1 MSTWLLLNDLL
12 FMHFDHTN
20 IFYNYSDFFPFE
32 ESIDGGANAPIK
44 MERTEHGGHL
54 GYMFHQ
60 LSDNE
65 KKRARSTSWMP
76 TELSRFISHVHNY
89 NEDSIKS

>member
-1 MSTWLLLNDLL
+1 MY
-12 FMHFDHTN
+12 TN
-20 IFYNYSDFFPFE
+20 IIVNSDFFPIE

-60 LSDNE
+60 SSDNE
-65 KKRARSTSWMP
+65 KRARSTSYGA
-76 TELSRFISHVHNY
+76 TELARFISHVHSY
-89 NEDSIKS
+89 NEDSINSS